1 MDSRTSS
8 NIKGPTVVLSEE
20 TTKSELKIIR
30 FDPTMINKN
39 ISIVATSHFIFT
51 CHNISVQTFVHVSK

>member
-8 NIKGPTVVLSEE
+8 NIKGPSMVLSEE

-39 ISIVATSHFIFT
+39 ISIVVEVILYLPVTIYLYKHS
-51 CHNISVQTFVHVSK
+51 

>member
-8 NIKGPTVVLSEE
+8 NIKGPTMVLSEE

-30 FDPTMINKN
+30 FDPTMNNKN
-39 ISIVATSHFIFT
+39 ISIVVEVILYLPVTIYLYKHS
-51 CHNISVQTFVHVSK
+51 

>member
-8 NIKGPTVVLSEE
+8 NIKGPTMVLSEE

-30 FDPTMINKN
+30 FDPTMINTN
-39 ISIVATSHFIFT
+39 ISIVVEVILYLPVTIYLYKYS
-51 CHNISVQTFVHVSK
+51 

>member
-8 NIKGPTVVLSEE
+8 NIKRPTMVLSEE

-39 ISIVATSHFIFT
+39 ISIVVEVILYLPVTIYLYKHS
-51 CHNISVQTFVHVSK
+51 

>member
-8 NIKGPTVVLSEE
+8 NIKGPTMVLSEE

-30 FDPTMINKN
+30 FDPTMINTN
-39 ISIVATSHFIFT
+39 ISIVVEVILYLPVIIYLYKHS
-51 CHNISVQTFVHVSK
+51 

>member
-8 NIKGPTVVLSEE
+8 NIKGPTMVLSEE

-30 FDPTMINKN
+30 FDRTVINKN
-39 ISIVATSHFIFT
+39 ISIIVEVILYLPFKICRYKHS
-51 CHNISVQTFVHVSK
+51 